1 MLEAVL
7 IIVALMVAAF
17 VIEAA
22 FLLFERKF

>member
-1 MLEAVL
+1 MLEVFL
-7 IIVALMVAAF
+7 IIVGVMLAAF